1 MSSPLVDLQLISLV
15 DGTSGFIRKQQY
27 AVCLA
32 LIIDG
37 QVELGVIGCPNLGAQ
52 PAKLGEEIIPN
63 GEGVLMI
70 AVRGEGSYSV
80 CYSCYPRHY
89 TVATG

>member
-1 MSSPLVDLQLISLV
+1 MIRTLVSCQIHRTLCSLTLVV

-37 QVELGVIGCPNLGAQ
+37 QVELGVIGCPNLGSQ
-52 PAKLGEEIIPN
+52 PAKMGEEIIPN

-80 CYSCYPRHY
+80 RSY
-89 TVATG
+89 